1 VDVNLIVIQNHV
13 QMDLGPLVPVPVL
26 ALNLVQIIT
35 ALVPV
40 VLMRHVFVMIVVME
54 TMGIGMSTGVA
65 YLKVK

>member
-13 QMDLGPLVPVPVL
+13 QMDLGPLVPVLVL
-26 ALNLVQIIT
+26 VLNLVQIIT

-40 VLMRHVFVMIVVME
+40 VLMRRVFVMIVVME
-54 TMGIGMSTGVA
+54 TMGIGISTGVA